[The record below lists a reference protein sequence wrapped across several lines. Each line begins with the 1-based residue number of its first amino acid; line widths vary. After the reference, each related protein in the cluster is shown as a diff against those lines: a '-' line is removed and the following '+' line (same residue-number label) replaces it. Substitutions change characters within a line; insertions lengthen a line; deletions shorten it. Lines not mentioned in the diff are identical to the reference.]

1 MLNRNTYPLS
11 ASQQIILMQQQS
23 SMDKSISN
31 INVMVHFEDEVDDDL
46 MLQALSMALL
56 RNKSASFQ
64 IREIG
69 KNNYE
74 QYFSVVTP
82 QPIEIVDFSDAS
94 EEELKSYLKK
104 EGTTAFPN
112 KSFDTPL
119 YKIKYIIKPDEKRG
133 IYFVVSHM
141 ILDAFALIF
150 MTEDA
155 FTIYEAL
162 RDGRPLPKPFLSG
175 LSLLNKEREYLES
188 SECKRDLNFWDE
200 VFKDEPLYN
209 SLLPAG
215 SKDYD
220 RNKRTGNQ
228 TYIGLKN
235 KSDSWI
241 GKIPAEFVEKTAKFA
256 KKHEEIGRAHV

>member
-1 MLNRNTYPLS
+1 M
-11 ASQQIILMQQQS
+11 
-23 SMDKSISN
+23 
-31 INVMVHFEDEVDDDL
+31 
-46 MLQALSMALL
+46 
-56 RNKSASFQ
+56 
-64 IREIG
+64 
-69 KNNYE
+69 
-74 QYFSVVTP
+74 TP

-133 IYFVVSHM
+133 VYFVVSHM

-215 SKDYD
+215 PKDYD

-256 KKHEEIGRAHV
+256 KKHEVSMQSLYMLPIRNAHSRANNFSEDIMFNNILAQRSTLLEK